1 MVSEPSLANPHDV
14 HLPPSRLSVR
24 QQRLGVGVFLLG
36 LVVVAVFL
44 LTEHWRRGT
53 FAFGM
58 CLLWLAGL
66 RWVADGRVM
75 GVLSVRSR
83 RFDSLY
89 TGILGALMIYLSA
102 SVDSLGS

>member
-1 MVSEPSLANPHDV
+1 MVSPPSLANPHDA
-14 HLPPSRLSVR
+14 HLPPSRLSTTV
-24 QQRLGVGVFLLG
+24 QRLGVGAFVLG
-36 LVVVAVFL
+36 LVVVALFL

-58 CLLWLAGL
+58 CLLWLTGL
-66 RWVADGRVM
+66 RCVADGSVM

-83 RFDSLY
+83 RFDALY
-89 TGILGALMIYLSA
+89 TGLLGALMIYFSV